1 MNKIDAALVRMSN
14 ALDRLDENIEAHLA
28 GPDSAGLN
36 VPGLKAAHD
45 QLEIE
50 VEALR
55 ARAAEDARL
64 RAEAAEA
71 VREALSDLRG
81 AMAAKAEDGAPA
93 NA

>member
-1 MNKIDAALVRMSN
+1 MSKIDAALVRMSD
-14 ALDRLDENIEAHLA
+14 ALDRLDIAIEAKLA
-28 GPDSAGLN
+28 DGGDGDAPALQH
-36 VPGLKAAHD
+36 AHD
-45 QLEIE
+45 QLETE
-50 VEALR
+50 VKALR

-81 AMAAKAEDGAPA
+81 AMAAQIEDGAPA